1 MNSIISSDSFW
12 KDEKTEIVTLNKI
25 FSRIKYSVIFFKLKS
40 AYQAS
45 IFNFVLVVHKIFVF
59 LFHRFLSISNK

>member
-1 MNSIISSDSFW
+1 M
-12 KDEKTEIVTLNKI
+12 KRLKCVTLNKI

-59 LFHRFLSISNK
+59 LINIE

>member
-1 MNSIISSDSFW
+1 MTVFG
-12 KDEKTEIVTLNKI
+12 KMKRLKCVTLNKI

-59 LFHRFLSISNK
+59 LINIE